1 MGAGARLTAKHVE
14 GGTFAGT
21 WSKIGL
27 ATIWGS
33 LVLVWWV
40 IAVVAREQPG
50 FLAGVPPLV
59 RWPVW
64 AVVTPL
70 ANVAVIASIVRSLHM
85 PMRRHALR
93 VAFVAMALTGA
104 LTLLLL
110 PLRLQ
115 PHPFPGL
122 GAFLVAS
129 VGTLTYW
136 LTVELGADG

>member
-1 MGAGARLTAKHVE
+1 MGEGARLTRDIEE
-14 GGTFAGT
+14 GGAFAGS

-33 LVLVWWV
+33 LALVWWV

-50 FLAGVPPLV
+50 FLAGVPPAV
-59 RWPVW
+59 RWPLW

-85 PMRRHALR
+85 PMRRRALR
-93 VAFVAMALTGA
+93 VAFVAMAVTGA
-104 LTLLLL
+104 LSLLLL

-115 PHPFPGL
+115 PHPFPAL
-122 GAFLVAS
+122 GAFLVSS
-129 VGTLTYW
+129 VGTLAYW
-136 LTVELGADG
+136 LAVELGT

>member
-1 MGAGARLTAKHVE
+1 MTRDAE
-14 GGTFAGT
+14 GTFAGS

-40 IAVVAREQPG
+40 IAVVAREHPG
-50 FLAGVPPLV
+50 FLAGVPAHV

-64 AVVTPL
+64 AIVTPL
-70 ANVAVIASIVRSLHM
+70 ANVAVIASIARSLHL

-93 VAFVAMALTGA
+93 VAFVAMAVTGVLA
-104 LTLLLL
+104 LLLL
-110 PLRLQ
+110 PLRLE

-122 GAFLVAS
+122 GAFVVAS
-129 VGTLTYW
+129 VGTLAYW
-136 LTVELGADG
+136 LAVELG